1 MTAKYKLL
9 FPLLLLFLLAGCGKS
24 DALSI
29 EGRDWTLTEIVS
41 ANGESEDSPALSC
54 AARNGSLIVSS
65 ADGSRFEGTYALSDR
80 DSGSSIYTVTLD
92 GVSGTAVVSL
102 TTYADGKSE
111 ETLILSFPERALY
124 FCASSEK

>member
-1 MTAKYKLL
+1 MTAKYKFL
-9 FPLLLLFLLAGCGKS
+9 FPLLLLFLLVGCGKS
-24 DALSI
+24 EALSI

-41 ANGESEDSPALSC
+41 ANGENEDSPALSC

-92 GVSGTAVVSL
+92 GVSGNAVVSL

-111 ETLILSFPERALY
+111 ETLILSFPDQALY
-124 FCASSEK
+124 FCANTEK